1 MQSALHADA
10 DGTAVPASSPFLTV
24 DDPATYTAAVE
35 QFLTDPSPATV
46 PVWTGGRPD
55 LIASVGRA
63 ATVYAGVRRPPPH
76 ARGILLSP
84 GTLPA
89 GLAALIAPLAEE
101 WLDEKELTAA
111 LFDEPGARRGAPDE
125 GEGPGDG
132 TTTDGPRTT
141 GVAESR
147 LGVGPADG
155 PGVGGTAKDGD
166 TLKGSRDGGTSGAAG
181 PAPARSLV
189 IAGLYEHFTLDPLWA
204 ALLAAAHRADVS
216 ITFLTGR
223 DAASLA
229 WFTAKQY
236 ARIAVDVQQLG
247 MYTSTDRPLA
257 PAGIHLRDERDVE
270 SEDVKTEILGARW
283 RRIFF
288 QGHGKDDSLNL
299 ADFTVC
305 GLNETAPRAPG
316 LLGPA
321 CAYGPTCYKPMDK
334 LIQLREVRAAEIVLS
349 SCNNAPFA
357 DAAIYDPKYQLML
370 NAIDG
375 TAKDVVAAVT
385 IHDSDRVENRVWMDA
400 ALSGAPSAPSLN
412 AGIST
417 AQPFPA
423 YLHFGMAAD
432 DAGPIPEPPSV
443 DPEPLLLTTS
453 ARLTAYLA
461 GGLLP
466 PNNPL
471 RPRLGKLAAK
481 VEGLVTRRSLA
492 VRDQTGTMRSL
503 LDDLQSLDQAI
514 AARIAED
521 PENELSDYPA
531 HFGDRSRLDTSS
543 TAQVLCHCGRPAE
556 RYTRRALVPTA
567 LDTECVICPRCGDVS
582 LRLPGAPTVLIHA
595 DDEAPQGGTL
605 RVRLV
610 VRGARTGPL
619 RLGVYVPRYLRADCA
634 VEPALH
640 RIRVAPDE
648 DREAE
653 FILSLSADTSPQ
665 AYYLTAYAVQDLA
678 VTMARRHFGV
688 VPS

>member
-1 MQSALHADA
+1 MQSPLHAHA
-10 DGTAVPASSPFLTV
+10 DGTAVPAPSPFLTV
-24 DDPATYTAAVE
+24 DDPAAYAAAVE
-35 QFLTDPSPATV
+35 QFLNHPSPAAV

-55 LIASVGRA
+55 LTASVGLA
-63 ATVYAGVRRPPPH
+63 ATVYSGVRRPAPH
-76 ARGILLSP
+76 ARGVLLSP

-101 WLDEKELTAA
+101 WLDEKELPAA
-111 LFDEPGARRGAPDE
+111 LS
-125 GEGPGDG
+125 GPG
-132 TTTDGPRTT
+132 
-141 GVAESR
+141 
-147 LGVGPADG
+147 
-155 PGVGGTAKDGD
+155 
-166 TLKGSRDGGTSGAAG
+166 
-181 PAPARSLV
+181 SLV
-189 IAGLYEHFTLDPLWA
+189 IAGLYEDFTLDPLWD
-204 ALLAAAHRADVS
+204 ALLAAARRADVT

-236 ARIAVDVQQLG
+236 AAVAADVRQLG
-247 MYTSTDRPLA
+247 LYTSTDRPLA
-257 PAGIHLRDERDVE
+257 PAGIHLRDERGVE
-270 SEDVKTEILGARW
+270 GEDTRSEILGTRW
-283 RRIFF
+283 RRILF
-288 QGHGKDDSLNL
+288 QGHGKDDSINL

-316 LLGPA
+316 RLGPA

-432 DAGPIPEPPSV
+432 DTGPLPEPPSV

-466 PNNPL
+466 PGNPL

-492 VRDQTGTMRSL
+492 VRDQTGTMRGL
-503 LDDLQSLDQAI
+503 LDDLQSVDQAI

-531 HFGDRSRLDTSS
+531 HFGDRSRIDASS
-543 TAQVLCHCGRPAE
+543 AERVLCPCGRAAE

-567 LDTECVICPRCGDVS
+567 LDTECVVCPRCGDVS

-595 DDEAPQGGTL
+595 DDEVPRGGTL

-619 RLGVYVPRYLRADCA
+619 RVGVHVPRYLRAACA
-634 VEPALH
+634 VEPALQ
-640 RIRVAPDE
+640 RIRVMPDE

-653 FILSLSADTSPQ
+653 FTLSLSADTSPQ
-665 AYYLTAYAVQDLA
+665 AYYLTAFAVQDLA

-688 VPS
+688 VPA

>member
-10 DGTAVPASSPFLTV
+10 DGTAVPASSPFRTV

-55 LIASVGRA
+55 LVASAGRA
-63 ATVYAGVRRPPPH
+63 ATVYAGVRRPAPR

-101 WLDEKELTAA
+101 WLDEKELAA
-111 LFDEPGARRGAPDE
+111 ELFDEPGARRRAPDE

-132 TTTDGPRTT
+132 STTE
-141 GVAESR
+141 A
-147 LGVGPADG
+147 
-155 PGVGGTAKDGD
+155 
-166 TLKGSRDGGTSGAAG
+166 GA
-181 PAPARSLV
+181 APARSLV
-189 IAGLYEHFTLDPLWA
+189 IAGLYEHFTLDPLWDV
-204 ALLAAAHRADVS
+204 LLAAARRADMQ

-236 ARIAVDVQQLG
+236 ARIATDVQQLG
-247 MYTSTDRPLA
+247 LYTSTDRPLA
-257 PAGIHLRDERDVE
+257 QAGIHLRDERDVE
-270 SEDVKTEILGARW
+270 SEDIKTEVLGTRW
-283 RRIFF
+283 RRILF
-288 QGHGKDDSLNL
+288 QGHGKDDSINL

-357 DAAIYDPKYQLML
+357 DAASYDPKFQLML

-432 DAGPIPEPPSV
+432 DAGPTPEPPSV

-466 PNNPL
+466 PNHPL

-481 VEGLVTRRSLA
+481 CDGLVTRRSLA

-514 AARIAED
+514 ATRIAED
-521 PENELSDYPA
+521 PETELSDYPA
-531 HFGDRSRLDTSS
+531 HFGDRSRLDASS
-543 TAQVLCHCGRPAE
+543 AVQVLCHCGRPAE

-582 LRLPGAPTVLIHA
+582 LRLPGAPTVLVHA
-595 DDEAPQGGTL
+595 DDEVPQGGVL
-605 RVRLV
+605 RARLV

-619 RLGVYVPRYLRADCA
+619 RLGVHVPRYLRADCA

-653 FILSLSADTSPQ
+653 FTLRLSAGTSPQ

-688 VPS
+688 VPG

>member
-24 DDPATYTAAVE
+24 DDPASYTAAVE
-35 QFLTDPSPATV
+35 RFLADPSPAAV

-55 LIASVGRA
+55 LVASAGRA
-63 ATVYAGVRRPPPH
+63 ATVYAGVRRPAPH
-76 ARGILLSP
+76 ACGVLLSP

-89 GLAALIAPLAEE
+89 GLAALIEPLAEE
-101 WLDEKELTAA
+101 WLDEKELAA
-111 LFDEPGARRGAPDE
+111 VLSDGPGTRRRAPDE

-141 GVAESR
+141 GAAESR
-147 LGVGPADG
+147 PDAGPADG
-155 PGVGGTAKDGD
+155 PGVRDTAKDDD
-166 TLKGSRDGGTSGAAG
+166 TFEGGRDGGTVDAAG
-181 PAPARSLV
+181 PAPARSLLV
-189 IAGLYEHFTLDPLWA
+189 AGLYEHFTLDPLWT
-204 ALLAAAHRADVS
+204 ALLAAARADTP

-236 ARIAVDVQQLG
+236 AGIAADVQRLG
-247 MYTSTDRPLA
+247 LYTSTDRPPA

-270 SEDVKTEILGARW
+270 SEDIRTEILGTRW
-283 RRIFF
+283 RRVLF
-288 QGHGKDDSLNL
+288 QGHGKDDSINL

-357 DAAIYDPKYQLML
+357 DAAIYDPKFQLML

-400 ALSGAPSAPSLN
+400 ALRGASSAPSLN

-417 AQPFPA
+417 VQPFPA

-432 DAGPIPEPPSV
+432 DAGPLPEPPSV
-443 DPEPLLLTTS
+443 DPGPLLLTAS

-466 PNNPL
+466 PGNPL

-492 VRDQTGTMRSL
+492 VRDQTGTMRGL

-521 PENELSDYPA
+521 PENEISDYPA
-531 HFGDRSRLDTSS
+531 HFGDRSRLDASS
-543 TAQVLCHCGRPAE
+543 AARVLCHCGRPAE

-567 LDTECVICPRCGDVS
+567 LDTECVVCPRCGDVS
-582 LRLPGAPTVLIHA
+582 LRLPGAPTVRIHA
-595 DDEAPQGGTL
+595 DDEVPQGGTL

-619 RLGVYVPRYLRADCA
+619 RLGVHVPRYLRADCA

-640 RIRVAPDE
+640 RIRVTPDE
-648 DREAE
+648 DRVAE
-653 FILSLSADTSPQ
+653 FTLSLSAGTSPQ
-665 AYYLTAYAVQDLA
+665 AYYVTAYAVQDLA

-688 VPS
+688 VPA

>member
-10 DGTAVPASSPFLTV
+10 DGTAVPASSPFQTA

-35 QFLTDPSPATV
+35 QFLTDPLPATV

-55 LIASVGRA
+55 LVASARRA
-63 ATVYAGVRRPPPH
+63 ATVYAGVRRPAPH

-101 WLDEKELTAA
+101 WLDEKELAA
-111 LFDEPGARRGAPDE
+111 ELFDEPGARRRAPDE
-125 GEGPGDG
+125 GEDPGDG
-132 TTTDGPRTT
+132 ST
-141 GVAESR
+141 AE
-147 LGVGPADG
+147 
-155 PGVGGTAKDGD
+155 
-166 TLKGSRDGGTSGAAG
+166 AG

-189 IAGLYEHFTLDPLWA
+189 IAGLYEHFTLDPLWD
-204 ALLAAAHRADVS
+204 ALLAAARRADTQ

-236 ARIAVDVQQLG
+236 AHIATDVQQLG
-247 MYTSTDRPLA
+247 LYTSTDRPLA
-257 PAGIHLRDERDVE
+257 QAGIHLRDERDVE
-270 SEDVKTEILGARW
+270 SEDIKTEILGTRW
-283 RRIFF
+283 RRILF
-288 QGHGKDDSLNL
+288 QGHGKDDSINL

-357 DAAIYDPKYQLML
+357 DTASYDPKFQLML

-375 TAKDVVAAVT
+375 TAKDVVAAIT

-432 DAGPIPEPPSV
+432 DAGPTPEPPSV

-481 VEGLVTRRSLA
+481 VDGLVTRRSLA

-521 PENELSDYPA
+521 PETELSDYPA
-531 HFGDRSRLDTSS
+531 HFGDRSRLDASS
-543 TAQVLCHCGRPAE
+543 AAQVLCHCGRPAE

-582 LRLPGAPTVLIHA
+582 LRLPGAPTVLVYA
-595 DDEAPQGGTL
+595 DDEVPQGGVL

-653 FILSLSADTSPQ
+653 FTLRLSAGTSPQ